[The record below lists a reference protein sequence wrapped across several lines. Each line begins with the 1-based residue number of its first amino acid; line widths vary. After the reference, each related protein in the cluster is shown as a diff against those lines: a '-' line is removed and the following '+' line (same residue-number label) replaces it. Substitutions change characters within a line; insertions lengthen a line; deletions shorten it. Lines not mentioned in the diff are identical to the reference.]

1 MWARAFFDDAT
12 KARTAEVVKAIE
24 AGTSAELVVTVR
36 GTSGHYR
43 HADYL
48 VGFLLAMA
56 TLIAMLYVEM
66 EFPLAAFPVDVALSF
81 AVGTYLS
88 ASVPFVRR
96 FFLSRRFQ
104 HEAVQ
109 LAARATYVDLGI
121 TQTAKRTGILV
132 FVSLFERRVEMLADV
147 GIDIA
152 ALNPE
157 WEEARGRLAAAV
169 ATSESPEPF
178 FEALKLLE
186 APLARVLPRTED
198 DVNELPDAP
207 HHAT

>member
-12 KARTAEVVKAIE
+12 KARTAEAVKTLE
-24 AGTSAELVVTVR
+24 AGTSAEVVVTVR

-66 EFPLAAFPVDVALSF
+66 EFPLEAFPVDVFLSF
-81 AVGTYLS
+81 LVGTFLS

-96 FFLSRRFQ
+96 LFLSRRFQ
-104 HEAVQ
+104 QEAVQ
-109 LAARATYVDLGI
+109 MAARATYVDLGI
-121 TQTAKRTGILV
+121 TQTSRRTGILV
-132 FVSLFERRVEMLADV
+132 FVSLFERRVELLADV
-147 GIDIA
+147 GVDIA

-157 WEEARGRLAAAV
+157 WEEARGKLAAAV
-169 ATSESPEPF
+169 SSESPEPF
-178 FEALKLLE
+178 FEALKLLGV
-186 APLARVLPRTED
+186 ALARVLPRAED
-198 DVNELPDAP
+198 DVNELPDAL
-207 HHAT
+207 HSVT

>member
-12 KARTAEVVKAIE
+12 KARTAEAVKTLE
-24 AGTSAELVVTVR
+24 AGTSAEVVVTVR

-81 AVGTYLS
+81 ILGTFLS
-88 ASVPFVRR
+88 ASVPFLRR
-96 FFLSRRFQ
+96 LFVSRRFL

-109 LAARATYVDLGI
+109 MAARATYVDLGI
-121 TQTAKRTGILV
+121 TQTSRRTGILV
-132 FVSLFERRVEMLADV
+132 FVSLFERRVELLADV
-147 GIDIA
+147 GVDIA

-157 WEEARGRLAAAV
+157 WEEARAKLAAAV
-169 ATSESPEPF
+169 TSESPEPF
-178 FEALKLLE
+178 FEALKLLGT
-186 APLARVLPRTED
+186 ALARVLPRGED
-198 DVNELPDAP
+198 DVNELPDAL
-207 HHAT
+207 HSVT

>member
-1 MWARAFFDDAT
+1 MSVRAFFDDAT

-24 AGTSAELVVTVR
+24 AGTSAEVVVTVR
-36 GTSGHYR
+36 GASGHYR

-66 EFPLAAFPVDVALSF
+66 EFPLEAFPVDVALSF
-81 AVGTYLS
+81 GIGTYLS
-88 ASVPFVRR
+88 ASVPFLRR
-96 FFLSRRFQ
+96 LFVSRRFQ

-121 TQTAKRTGILV
+121 TQTSQRTGILV
-132 FVSLFERRVEMLADV
+132 FVSLFERRVEILADV
-147 GIDIA
+147 GVNIA
-152 ALNPE
+152 SLNPE
-157 WEEARGRLAAAV
+157 WEEARSKLAAAV
-169 ATSESPEPF
+169 STATPEPF
-178 FEALKLLE
+178 FEALQLLGTS
-186 APLARVLPRTED
+186 LARVLPRGEN

-207 HHAT
+207 HHVT

>member
-12 KARTAEVVKAIE
+12 KARTAEAVKALE
-24 AGTSAELVVTVR
+24 AGTSAEVVVTVR

-81 AVGTYLS
+81 ILGTFLS
-88 ASVPFVRR
+88 ASVPFLRR
-96 FFLSRRFQ
+96 LFVSRRFL

-109 LAARATYVDLGI
+109 MAARATYVDLGI
-121 TQTAKRTGILV
+121 TQTSRRTGILV
-132 FVSLFERRVEMLADV
+132 FVSLFERRVELLADV
-147 GIDIA
+147 GVDIA

-157 WEEARGRLAAAV
+157 WEEARAKLAAAV
-169 ATSESPEPF
+169 TSESPEPF
-178 FEALKLLE
+178 FEALKLLGT
-186 APLARVLPRTED
+186 ALARVLPRGED
-198 DVNELPDAP
+198 DVNELPDAL
-207 HHAT
+207 HSVT